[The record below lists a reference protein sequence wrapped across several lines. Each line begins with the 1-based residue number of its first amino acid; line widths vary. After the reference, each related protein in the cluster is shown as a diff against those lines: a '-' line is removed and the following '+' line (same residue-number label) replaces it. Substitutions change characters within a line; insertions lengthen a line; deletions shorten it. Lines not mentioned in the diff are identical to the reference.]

1 MLGRVAING
10 YFVTYW
16 K

>member
-1 MLGRVAING
+1 MMAKMG

-16 K
+16 NYV